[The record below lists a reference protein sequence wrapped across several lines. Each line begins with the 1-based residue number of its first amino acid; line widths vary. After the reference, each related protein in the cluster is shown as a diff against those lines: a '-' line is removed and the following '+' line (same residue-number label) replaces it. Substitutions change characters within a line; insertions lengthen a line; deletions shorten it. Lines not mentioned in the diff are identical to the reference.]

1 MKHLTVSL
9 DPPYVMVG
17 EEMYSCSL
25 QQIRLVLLTLG
36 CLKWPLK
43 ECFVKVQLSDA
54 DRRFDDIV
62 RTLESKEANAEDL
75 AA

>member
-1 MKHLTVSL
+1 
-9 DPPYVMVG
+9 
-17 EEMYSCSL
+17 L